1 MRVTRISSSTECA
14 EIHVYLPPYCG
25 TLTINPPVHTMNPQT
40 SPRLDDSQFEAI
52 YEQYFD
58 LLVQIA
64 AYKFQVPDS
73 EAETLVHDVLI
84 TYLRKSND
92 VIELR
97 SWLIGA
103 ICHASRHYWRL
114 NGRVIDTG
122 DYADL
127 ERVDPASVR
136 ILDSLPDQLAAR
148 EALECLT
155 PRCQDVL
162 RLRYFEG
169 CTVPEIAQTLG
180 VTSKYAQKLITKC
193 LRRAERLYGEK
204 GRPQ

>member
-1 MRVTRISSSTECA
+1 MRVTRVSSLTECA

-25 TLTINPPVHTMNPQT
+25 RLTINPAIVTMTPQP
-40 SPRLDDSQFEAI
+40 SPRLDDQQFEAI

-114 NGRVIDTG
+114 NGRIIDAE
-122 DYADL
+122 DFIDFD
-127 ERVDPASVR
+127 RVDPASLR
-136 ILDSLPDQLAAR
+136 ILDSLPDQL
-148 EALECLT
+148 
-155 PRCQDVL
+155 
-162 RLRYFEG
+162 
-169 CTVPEIAQTLG
+169 
-180 VTSKYAQKLITKC
+180 
-193 LRRAERLYGEK
+193 
-204 GRPQ
+204 